1 MPHNA
6 VEGSFTGTM
15 PTSYKGELTLSN
27 EILGNEVQASS
38 LRQLNENINHS
49 RNIPGKQNKQVRNS
63 FLPVISYVFFF
74 FLKNNT
80 NIMKRYFKNHH

>member
-1 MPHNA
+1 MPHNV
-6 VEGSFTGTM
+6 VEGSFTGTI

-49 RNIPGKQNKQVRNS
+49 RNIKGK
-63 FLPVISYVFFF
+63 
-74 FLKNNT
+74 
-80 NIMKRYFKNHH
+80 